1 MGEDRF
7 ILAVVAKSKK
17 GRRIIAEELAFGYR
31 SELVK
36 DALYGETTP
45 IDLIMLS
52 LLTER
57 SARMDSSVSKCSSY
71 LLAEVYGR
79 WYGKPIYIGGDYAK
93 RGSNT
98 DVYEDISRDFG
109 NADVIVVDISKAVA
123 IALLEY
129 IFCKSEQKALV
140 KRLFEIALE
149 SYRLPNSDFC
159 SAYGL
164 YCGKIKHY
172 IRVVNHIV
180 GDRYELGVS
189 GLQVLQN

>member
-1 MGEDRF
+1 M
-7 ILAVVAKSKK
+7 I
-17 GRRIIAEELAFGYR
+17 
-31 SELVK
+31 
-36 DALYGETTP
+36 
-45 IDLIMLS
+45 
-52 LLTER
+52 
-57 SARMDSSVSKCSSY
+57 SSN
-71 LLAEVYGR
+71 R

-93 RGSNT
+93 RDSNT